1 MKASDKL
8 KTMLL
13 ENYSLVK
20 QAYDQLAT
28 KDEKSKFMSI
38 FDDFTEDE
46 FQMGD
51 WRVEM
56 MLELIDDEA
65 DAAEKLASLETLL
78 DQYAP
83 QSAGQV

>member
-46 FQMGD
+46 LQMGD

-83 QSAGQV
+83 ATAAQ

>member
-1 MKASDKL
+1 
-8 KTMLL
+8 MLL

-28 KDEKSKFMSI
+28 KEEKSKFMSI
-38 FDDFTEDE
+38 FDDFTESE
-46 FQMGD
+46 FEMGD

-65 DAAEKLASLETLL
+65 DAAEKLASFETLL

-83 QSAGQV
+83 ASAEQESTNL

>member
-1 MKASDKL
+1 
-8 KTMLL
+8 
-13 ENYSLVK
+13 
-20 QAYDQLAT
+20 
-28 KDEKSKFMSI
+28 
-38 FDDFTEDE
+38 
-46 FQMGD
+46 MGD

-83 QSAGQV
+83 ATAAQ